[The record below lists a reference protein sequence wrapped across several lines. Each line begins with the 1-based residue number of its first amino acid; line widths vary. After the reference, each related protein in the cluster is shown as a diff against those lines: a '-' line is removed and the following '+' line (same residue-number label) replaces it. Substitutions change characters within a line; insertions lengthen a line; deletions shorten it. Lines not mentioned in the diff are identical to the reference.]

1 MKLVHLADTHIGYS
15 KYNRIDPETGLNV
28 REKDVY
34 DAFNRVLDNILRIKP
49 DVVLHAGDLFDSV
62 RPTNRAL
69 SVGIGGLL
77 RLADAG
83 IEVIVISGNHST
95 PRLRETG
102 SPFRLL
108 EKEIIRSGAAD
119 LVHPIYKEKK
129 EVVVLGD
136 TAFHGIPHMQQPE
149 SFSEAVH
156 SMKPEKGLHNVAIM
170 HAGYIGLK
178 AFSNSEE
185 SNEILLQSS
194 DINRKGFDY
203 IALGHYHGYAEVE
216 ENVYYSGSTERF
228 SFNEEKEQKGFIEL
242 DLERLDIRF
251 HPVKTRPMITL
262 RPVDAKLIGPNELIR
277 EIRSRVEER
286 DIDGAMVRLRI
297 DNIGRD
303 VWQNISRQTLL
314 SITAPALDFTIEPY
328 FTDVDGNS
336 AGSSIPFRGFIKEF
350 EEYYSGI
357 SVERLDR
364 ERLKKMAE
372 EYLRSVW

>member
-34 DAFNRVLDNILRIKP
+34 DAFNRVVDRILEIKP

-108 EKEIIRSGAAD
+108 EKEVIGNGAAD
-119 LVHPIYKEKK
+119 LVHPIYRGKK
-129 EVVVLGD
+129 EVVVVGD
-136 TAFHGIPHMQQPE
+136 TAFHGIPHMAPE
-149 SFSEAVH
+149 RFSEEVR
-156 SMKPEKGLHNVAIM
+156 SMKPEKVDHNVAIM

-178 AFSNSEE
+178 AFSNSDE

-194 DINRKGFDY
+194 EIVRDGFDY
-203 IALGHYHGYAEVE
+203 IALGHYHGFAKVE

-228 SFNEEKEQKGFIEL
+228 SFNEEKQQKGFIEV
-242 DLERLDIRF
+242 DLERSDIRF
-251 HPVKTRPMITL
+251 HSIKTRPMMTL
-262 RPVDAKLIGPNELIR
+262 RPVDAKLMDPNELLT
-277 EIRSRVEER
+277 EIRSRVDER
-286 DIDGAMVRLRI
+286 DIDGAIVRLRI

-328 FTDVDGNS
+328 FTEVDGSS
-336 AGSSIPFRGFIKEF
+336 AASSIPFRGFIKEF

-364 ERLKKMAE
+364 EQLKKMAE
-372 EYLRSVW
+372 DYLRAVW